1 MGRLVGLGLH
11 LFTAK
16 ADHTACD
23 TVEGADLTLALGL
36 TFDALMATQSL
47 PRKDMPPLGRSST
60 RFVGTRR
67 LFRRGRV
74 SAACRKSQGK
84 NHGVLNKLLREASYV
99 RVSPLEQKRYKRRS
113 TVQNRNHVIQ
123 SSCGRLSYFSLPKS
137 PARISAVDDEI
148 ASGEITAR
156 IGSKIHHDG
165 RDLARFAEAAHRRE
179 F

>member
-36 TFDALMATQSL
+36 TFDALMAAQSL
-47 PRKDMPPLGRSST
+47 PRKHMPPLGRSST
-60 RFVGTRR
+60 RFVGTSR
-67 LFRRGRV
+67 LIRRGRA

-99 RVSPLEQKRYKRRS
+99 RVSPLEQKQQERETGEHRILQLFLLRPIPS
-113 TVQNRNHVIQ
+113 DQNLAGPVPTFRDDQ
-123 SSCGRLSYFSLPKS
+123 SK
-137 PARISAVDDEI
+137 
-148 ASGEITAR
+148 
-156 IGSKIHHDG
+156 
-165 RDLARFAEAAHRRE
+165 
-179 F
+179 